1 LRHAPGDIL
10 RRTPIGLI
18 GKRRRIHGPIIP
30 GQVVKKQVR

>member
-1 LRHAPGDIL
+1 LRHASGYIL
-10 RRTPIGLI
+10 GRTPIGLV